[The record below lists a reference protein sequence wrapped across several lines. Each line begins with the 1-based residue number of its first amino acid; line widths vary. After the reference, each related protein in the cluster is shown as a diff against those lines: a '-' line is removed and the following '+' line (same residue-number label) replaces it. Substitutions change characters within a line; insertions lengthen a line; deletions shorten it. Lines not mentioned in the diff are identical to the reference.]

1 MEETFYCLFVLFV
14 SDNNMNPAFDNSGAP
29 KTLYVG
35 NLDHSVTEELVM
47 VLFNQI
53 GPVKV
58 TENQHCGSRLIY
70 FGSGSSISSESG
82 YGSRVLIT
90 KN

>member
-1 MEETFYCLFVLFV
+1 
-14 SDNNMNPAFDNSGAP
+14 MNPAFDNSGAP

-58 TENQHCGSRLIY
+58 TENQHCGSGFIDR
-70 FGSGSSISSESG
+70 SGSNILSESG
-82 YGSRVLIT
+82 YGSWVLMT
-90 KN
+90 KNRKKQLNIEKKNFSSQI

>member
-1 MEETFYCLFVLFV
+1 MNVISGFVPTV
-14 SDNNMNPAFDNSGAP
+14 TMNPAYDNTGAP

-58 TENQHCGSRLIY
+58 I
-70 FGSGSSISSESG
+70 
-82 YGSRVLIT
+82 
-90 KN
+90 

>member
-1 MEETFYCLFVLFV
+1 
-14 SDNNMNPAFDNSGAP
+14 MNPAFDNSGAP

-35 NLDHSVTEELVM
+35 NLDHMVTEELVM

-58 TENQHCGSRLIY
+58 SDLMNGLKI
-70 FGSGSSISSESG
+70 
-82 YGSRVLIT
+82 
-90 KN
+90 